1 MEKILTDKLITD
13 KLEAKGYLE
22 YHDIDTAWELLEKNY
37 ECKVSDQWHNKN
49 YDFYCYTET
58 TADGYEVWIATN
70 NMGSPCISEDVY
82 YYDNDLSDAIVEA
95 IVNGEDMYVDDLD
108 AHYFMDAV
116 EEAYGQMVNKIKEEI
131 ENELIEQGYE
141 YENRDEATAEM
152 V

>member
-37 ECKVSDQWHNKN
+37 ECKVSDQWHNKH

-58 TADGYEVWIATN
+58 TADGYEVWIATD
-70 NMGSPCISEDVY
+70 NMGAPCISEDVH
-82 YYDNDLSDAIVEA
+82 YYDNDLSDEIAEA
-95 IVNGEDMYVDDLD
+95 IQEGYDMYVDDLD
-108 AHYFMDAV
+108 AHYFIDAV
-116 EEAYGQMVNKIKEEI
+116 EESYRSMVSDIKEEI

-141 YENRDEATAEM
+141 RENTDEATAEM